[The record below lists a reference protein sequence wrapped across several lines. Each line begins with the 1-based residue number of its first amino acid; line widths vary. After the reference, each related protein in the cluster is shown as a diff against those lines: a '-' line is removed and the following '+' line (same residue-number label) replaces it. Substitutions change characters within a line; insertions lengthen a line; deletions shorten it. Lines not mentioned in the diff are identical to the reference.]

1 MLCIS
6 KPKTNY
12 EKTIRNNE
20 IPQIYRAKFYGFLN
34 RLVDYYWGLIK
45 EILLKNNPN
54 PVYPVPLR
62 FIEEY
67 LVGFKFVY
75 IGFDNIKEGIP
86 QIEGFWRFID
96 KEKGIVG
103 IAYNTNVC
111 PERQKFTIIHELF
124 HFCQYIDPKVQDFL
138 DKIIANSILPNEITA
153 KLLDKSADKATS
165 MYLMPEEEVIIKNQ
179 EFNDRKN
186 LAKFF
191 GVSLD
196 CLLYRLKE
204 CKQIAFY

>member
-1 MLCIS
+1 MLSIS

-12 EKTIRNNE
+12 EKTITKNE
-20 IPQIYRAKFYGFLN
+20 ISEIYRAKFYGFLN
-34 RLVDYYWGLIK
+34 RLQDYYKGLTREMLAHNK
-45 EILLKNNPN
+45 SN

-67 LVGFKFVY
+67 LVGFRFVY

-86 QIEGFWRFID
+86 HIEGFWRFINE
-96 KEKGIVG
+96 KEGIVG

-124 HFCQYIDPKVQDFL
+124 HFCQYIDPKIQDFL
-138 DKIIANSILPNEITA
+138 DKIIANSILPNEITS

-165 MYLMPEEEVIIKNQ
+165 MYLMPEEEVIIKNR
-179 EFNDRKN
+179 ELNDKKS

-191 GVSLD
+191 GVSLG